1 MLKAPGD
8 EGAQQMRDLIEDIIH
23 FGNISTEWE
32 VCIIVSLYKDINGG
46 LKLLNQIMK
55 VLERVAEN
63 FIWQQM
69 CIDDMQLCGLA
80 SSLDAAQTPYWLCQ
94 LQEKFYVVRKTLC
107 MAFVDLEKTQPSYRN
122 AWSGLLSAIRL

>member
-23 FGNISTEWE
+23 FGNISTKWE
-32 VCIIVSLYKDINGG
+32 ECIIVSLYKDINGG
-46 LKLLNQIMK
+46 LKLLNQVMK

-69 CIDDMQLCGLA
+69 CIDDMH
-80 SSLDAAQTPYWLCQ
+80 
-94 LQEKFYVVRKTLC
+94 
-107 MAFVDLEKTQPSYRN
+107 LEKTQPSYRN